1 MSLLLYAFIIVVVI
15 ALAIYEFANDQR
27 FRRIPVVRLAD
38 VRDGQLV
45 KVVGRARGAMT
56 APFSG
61 QPCVAYRIG
70 ARRRATRQK
79 KLAGRAHF
87 DKFILIDGDI
97 EAEVD
102 PAGIGSFG
110 VGHLRLAQAPQIWQ
124 GDAVKA
130 LPDVL
135 DLPKADLAFETILA
149 VDTVIAVRALVRIR
163 DGRIALVPDRGRM
176 VVTDVPAMIG
186 PSRSQRT

>member
-1 MSLLLYAFIIVVVI
+1 MSVLLYAVIIVVVVVFV
-15 ALAIYEFANDQR
+15 IYELANDQR
-27 FRRIPVVRLAD
+27 FRRLRVVRLAD
-38 VRDGQLV
+38 VRDGQVV
-45 KVVGRARGAMT
+45 KVVGRARGVMK

-61 QPCVAYRIG
+61 RACVAFRIG
-70 ARRRATRQK
+70 ARRRSTRQK
-79 KLAGRAHF
+79 KLAGRAQF

-110 VGHLRLAQAPQIWQ
+110 IGHLRLAETPRIWE
-124 GDAVKA
+124 GDAVRG

-135 DLPKADLAFETILA
+135 DLPKADLAFEAILA
-149 VDTVIAVRALVRIR
+149 PDAIIAVRALVRIR

-176 VVTDVPAMIG
+176 VVTDMPALIG
-186 PSRSQRT
+186 KASQRA